1 MKLIVPMDLKFC
13 QYNYLLNTK
22 YIYIYIYI
30 CDGCHALLEKSM
42 SFKKVVIVSVKG
54 SSNINLFCE
63 FK

>member
-22 YIYIYIYI
+22 YIYIYI
-30 CDGCHALLEKSM
+30 CDGYHALLEKSM

>member
-22 YIYIYIYI
+22 YIYIYI
-30 CDGCHALLEKSM
+30 CDGYHVLLEKSM